1 MKLRPFTRRVIL
13 SLILVAAFT
22 LGPMPR
28 RTVTAQSGCEYWVAP
43 NGSNSNP
50 GTFAQPWATL
60 DYASANV
67 PDNNC
72 TVWFKDGLY
81 TGVAHSL
88 YERFTTSVTFK
99 AVTPYRAVM
108 EYGGT
113 VVKLFGAKNMTFE
126 GFEFRHSGP
135 GAGALVVQ
143 IQQDGVNWAENIILR
158 NNLFHDSRN
167 NDLLKIN
174 NGAKFVTVE
183 NNVFYNQAGS
193 DEHIDVNSVTDITIQ
208 DNIFFNDFAGS
219 GRPGEIG
226 STSSFIVIKD
236 SNAGS
241 DGQIGSERIT
251 VRRNV
256 FLNWQGSTG
265 SNFVLVG
272 EDGQSFY
279 EADEVLVENNLMIG
293 NSSEIMRA
301 SFGVKNSR
309 DITFRHNTVVGDL
322 PSLAFA
328 MRLNYEPPGN
338 LPNVN
343 INFYNNIWSD
353 PTGTMGANSG
363 GANDFSDTP
372 PGQTTSFA
380 LDNNL
385 YWNGG
390 SPIPSDGAELVN
402 YTNDANRVVAN
413 PQLGSQ
419 SSVVLPRWNGSAFV
433 SGNTTIRQEF
443 ERLVNLYG
451 APASGSP
458 ALNAANSAQA
468 PTDDI
473 LGRPRNGLAP
483 DIGAFEREPS
493 RVTDLRVTSGL
504 AASGTLTATLGWTA
518 PTDAVTYTLRY
529 SSSLITEANWN
540 SASLLTNSL
549 PGSANTFTASV
560 PYSSGIVYFS
570 LKSQAVEGGYSALS
584 NLAYWPH
591 WDVHLP
597 LIRK

>member
-1 MKLRPFTRRVIL
+1 MKAHPHTLRLFVAL
-13 SLILVAAFT
+13 FLLAASALVPA
-22 LGPMPR
+22 PR
-28 RTVTAQSGCEYWVAP
+28 RAASAQSGCEYWVAP
-43 NGSNSNP
+43 TGSNGNP

-88 YERFTTSVTFK
+88 YERFTTPTTFK
-99 AVTPYRAVM
+99 AVTPYRAVL
-108 EYGGT
+108 EYSGT
-113 VVKLFGAKNMTFE
+113 VVKLFGARNVTFE

-135 GAGALVVQ
+135 GAGGLVVQ
-143 IQQDGVNWAENIILR
+143 VQQDGVNWAENITLR
-158 NNLFHDSRN
+158 NNIFHDSFN

-174 NGAKFVTVE
+174 NRARFVTVE

-193 DEHIDVNSVTDITIQ
+193 DEHIDVNSVTDVTIQ
-208 DNIFFNDFAGS
+208 DNVFFNDFAGS
-219 GRPGEIG
+219 GRSGEIG
-226 STSSFIVIKD
+226 TTSSFIVIKD

-241 DGQIGSERIT
+241 DGQLGSERIT

-293 NSSEIMRA
+293 NSSEVMRA

-309 DITFRHNTVVGDL
+309 DVTFRHNTVVGDL
-322 PSLAFA
+322 PALAFA

-338 LPNVN
+338 LPNDN
-343 INFYNNIWSD
+343 IRFYNNLWSD
-353 PTGTMGANSG
+353 PTGTMGANG
-363 GANDFSDTP
+363 GGMNDFSDTP
-372 PGQTTSFA
+372 PGQTNFFA

-390 SPIPSDGAELVN
+390 APIPSDGAELVN
-402 YTNDANRVVAN
+402 YTADANRVVAN
-413 PQLGSQ
+413 PLLGSQ
-419 SSVVLPRWNGSAFV
+419 TGVVLPRWNGSAFL
-433 SGNTTIRQEF
+433 SGSATIRQEF

-451 APASGSP
+451 KPAAGSP
-458 ALNAANSAQA
+458 ALNAANPAQTPA
-468 PTDDI
+468 DDI
-473 LGRPRNGLAP
+473 LGRPRTGVLP
-483 DIGAFEREPS
+483 DLGAYERE
-493 RVTDLRVTSGL
+493 VTPVTNLRVTN
-504 AASGTLTATLGWTA
+504 AITASGTLTATLGWTP

-529 SSSLITEANWN
+529 SSSLIAEANWA
-540 SASLLTNSL
+540 SATLLTSTL
-549 PGSANTFTASV
+549 PGSANTFTAAV
-560 PYSSGIVYFS
+560 PYGGGTLYFA
-570 LKSQAVEGGYSALS
+570 LKSQNAEGAYSILS
-584 NLAYWPH
+584 NNAFWPH
-591 WDVHLP
+591 WDVYLP